1 MRKIIFSLFAMLLLA
16 TCGKK
21 DAVVVSSPAE
31 NNAITKRTCAADEV
45 LQREIAEDPARGR
58 FLEQLEAQTRDYAGR
73 LQRTPGKLYIGVVV
87 HVVLTDPSMVSD
99 AQIQSQINVL
109 NEDYSAENN
118 ELNSPHVYL
127 AGYNYNNVGNCD
139 LEFYLAQVVRKQ
151 TNVAAFSTN
160 NGVKRSNRGGS
171 DAVDP
176 GTKLNIWVC
185 NMSGGILGYAQ
196 FPGGNLSTDGV
207 VINYRSFGTVSPG
220 NYLYEEYD
228 LGRTTT
234 HEIGHWLNLR
244 HIWGDRRCGTDQVD
258 DTPQHDTYNFG
269 CPPVGHTSLCSGN
282 PLEQW
287 MNYMDYTDDACMYM
301 FTGGQKIRI
310 DAAIDN
316 ARAPWV
322 STTR

>member
-1 MRKIIFSLFAMLLLA
+1 MRKIIFSLLAVLLLA

-21 DAVVVSSPAE
+21 DAAVVPVPAE
-31 NNAITKRTCAADEV
+31 KNTVPNRTCAADEV

-58 FLEQLEAQTRDYAGR
+58 FLEQLEAKTRDYAGR
-73 LQRTPGKLYIGVVV
+73 QQRTPGKLYIGVVV
-87 HVVLTDPSMVSD
+87 HVVLSDPSLVSD

-109 NEDYSAENN
+109 NEDFSAGNN
-118 ELNSPHVYL
+118 ELKNPNIYL
-127 AGYNYNNVGNCD
+127 AGYSRNNVGNCD
-139 LEFYLAQVVRKQ
+139 LEFYISQVIRKQ
-151 TNVAAFSTN
+151 TNVTAFSTN

-185 NMSGGILGYAQ
+185 NIGGGILGYAQ

-228 LGRTTT
+228 QGRTTT

-244 HIWGDRRCGTDQVD
+244 HIWGDRRCGSDQVD

-269 CPPVGHTSLCSGN
+269 CPSVGHTSLCSGN

-301 FTGGQKIRI
+301 FTGGQKNRI
-310 DAAIDN
+310 DATIDN

-322 STTR
+322 STSR